1 MPTTKHSSLW
11 LFTKSSCSSSSTWA
25 KSITPTKIQKK
36 LLGRGK
42 LGYSATAEQGKKSTF
57 RGASSGAR
65 DGTGR
70 PTRRGQD
77 VSFLPPL
84 ARRPLPVPGRRCQRR
99 VKTQDIF
106 PILPVGALL
115 NLPCIKS
122 WSVFE
127 WVPLCPGMLN
137 AFFIKVYNE
146 KQFICTLINQTNHT
160 KTSSNIILDA
170 SKASLVHT

>member
-70 PTRRGQD
+70 LLPPSPCASSITSSWTAMSAACKDPGYFPHSPRGCPPEPALYQIM
-77 VSFLPPL
+77 VSFW
-84 ARRPLPVPGRRCQRR
+84 
-99 VKTQDIF
+99 
-106 PILPVGALL
+106 VGAIVSWHVK
-115 NLPCIKS
+115 CFFHKS
-122 WSVFE
+122 
-127 WVPLCPGMLN
+127 
-137 AFFIKVYNE
+137 I
-146 KQFICTLINQTNHT
+146 
-160 KTSSNIILDA
+160 
-170 SKASLVHT
+170 